1 MTLSLRDVKRSLTE
15 QTIVEKAVAL
25 FKQHG
30 FAQVSVR
37 QIAKASVVSEKT
49 VFNYFPYKELI
60 VLAGAE
66 PELAELM
73 NAIQQ
78 EIDNIAEPT
87 EVLRKFGTDLADWCT
102 ANPEVACIVIA
113 ELLSPDAER
122 LYNAA
127 RSLPDF
133 YNPIRTVMT
142 LARAQGKLRPEVA
155 AGVCDR
161 LFSEQRVHGDPD
173 ARGGRPAG
181 PAAGDAERDP
191 RDLPARGVR
200 MSSRGRHLGA
210 GRPPRFAE
218 TSEVEMRIGEWRW
231 RR

>member
-15 QTIVEKAVAL
+15 QTIVEKGMGL

-37 QIAKASVVSEKT
+37 QIAKAAVVSEKT

-60 VLAGAE
+60 VLAGAQ
-66 PELAELM
+66 PGLAQLM
-73 NAIQQ
+73 DGVQQ

-87 EVLRKFGTDLADWCT
+87 EILRRFGTDLCDWCT

-142 LARAQGKLRPEVA
+142 LARAQGKLRSEV
-155 AGVCDR
+155 GVEYATDFFLSNVFTVIRTHVAVGQFDR
-161 LFSEQRVHGDPD
+161 LRGMLNATLEIFLHG
-173 ARGGRPAG
+173 ACA
-181 PAAGDAERDP
+181 
-191 RDLPARGVR
+191 
-200 MSSRGRHLGA
+200 
-210 GRPPRFAE
+210 
-218 TSEVEMRIGEWRW
+218 
-231 RR
+231 